1 MYNKLVVQISKKF
14 LDKELE
20 SELFNQ
26 LWFSLGKIN
35 ASTKASDFY
44 TDLLSQTERLMLAK
58 RIATAILITRG
69 QNMTKIRASL
79 NVSFTTVTNVSSWVK
94 NARPETKRLLEN
106 ISKEKSWEALFDKI
120 DEILDKIPPRRHS
133 DWKEEFKQK
142 RANSRKRLAR
152 KSLR

>member
-94 NARPETKRLLEN
+94 NARPETKRLLES
-106 ISKEKSWEALFDKI
+106 ISKEKSWEALFD
-120 DEILDKIPPRRHS
+120 
-133 DWKEEFKQK
+133 
-142 RANSRKRLAR
+142 N
-152 KSLR
+152 LR